1 MDDQPVIGTPGKN
14 EKQELLD
21 RLQREND
28 DVARLVAQRD
38 QLAASAN
45 PTNLELI
52 SWSLR
57 LPLLREAWGEGP
69 TDLAE
74 SERLYALI
82 TEGERALGILP
93 PEGE

>member
-1 MDDQPVIGTPGKN
+1 MDQDHG
-14 EKQELLD
+14 QECPICGSVQATLETTDPTTLD
-21 RLQREND
+21 
-28 DVARLVAQRD
+28 
-38 QLAASAN
+38 
-45 PTNLELI
+45 LI